1 MLTFSEVIIVPKADG
16 SVIIDTRLDTTGL
29 SKGVGNL
36 KSQFGG
42 LSSITKKLGGV
53 IAAAF
58 SVKVIADFSKEAIK
72 LGSDLQEVQNVVDVT
87 FTTMNE
93 QVNKFAKSAM
103 QTAGLSETMAKRYA
117 GTFGAMAKSFKFSE
131 EDAYAMA
138 TSLTQLSGDVASFY
152 NLTQDAAYTKLKS
165 VFTGETETL
174 KDLGVVMTQ
183 TALDDFA
190 LRKGLS
196 KTTSQMSEQEKVALR
211 YQFVMEQL
219 SSASGD
225 FVRTQDGWANQMR
238 ILSLQ
243 FEQLKATVGMGLI
256 NVLAPALKMLNE
268 LISKFQALADK
279 FRDFTTALF
288 GNASGSADGVAE
300 KYAAAAQGADDLA
313 ENTEKA
319 GKAAK
324 RSLAGFDE
332 LNILSNDKKE
342 SAGTTG
348 PTTGISTNVS
358 IGEVTVT
365 NDATNGLVIAVDKV
379 IAKIKELIQPLTKIN
394 LTPAKKAFDKL
405 GKSLKDLGKTIA
417 AGLEWA
423 WFNVL
428 VPLAKWT
435 IEKAVP
441 KLVSALSDAFRI
453 LSGVLKPLGKLLGPV
468 VKALGELAMLLVDAV
483 LSGLGSALNWL
494 ADTINPIA
502 EDAYILSDAE
512 KELARQAEAAAE
524 AFREMQAATEEQE
537 DSINAEMDRITM
549 LWEEMDK
556 LVDAEGRVQ
565 ESDKARVEYILGEL
579 NEALGTEYTMVG
591 NIIQN
596 YQSLRGEIEKVIA
609 AKRANL
615 LLDAHA
621 DDYTAAVKEQEKSW
635 EAVLIAQKAYDA
647 QLKQFREAE
656 EKHKKGL
663 IATKAFEAEGQ
674 LFNEKSYAL
683 RDAKKAWAD
692 YTATIKEYEEAQRL
706 ILEGNYE
713 AATKL
718 LVGQNTAYEQHADTV
733 ESETGRVKAALEQE
747 LAEAKSLAE
756 QARLGFAMGIVGFGQ
771 EMVDETEKAVREAE
785 KKLFAFLQNKPY
797 GTGTIGIGVAPVLS
811 QFGYTGM
818 RLPHLAQGTV
828 IPPNAPFMAV
838 LGDQRH
844 GTNIEAPLSTI
855 QEAVAE
861 VMADYEA
868 SNLAGHEAT
877 VEVLRQLLSAV
888 LNIEVGDTVIGQ
900 AANRFNRRMAIT
912 TGGV

>member
-1 MLTFSEVIIVPKADG
+1 MPKADG
-16 SVIIDTRLDTTGL
+16 SVIIDTRLNTNGFG
-29 SKGVGNL
+29 KGVGNL

-42 LSSITKKLGGV
+42 LGAATKKLGGL

-93 QVNKFAKSAM
+93 QVNQFAKSAM
-103 QTAGLSETMAKRYA
+103 QTAGLSETMAKRFS

-131 EDAYAMA
+131 EEAYAMA

-152 NLTQDAAYTKLKS
+152 NLTQDEAYTKLKS

-190 LRKGLS
+190 LRKGLG
-196 KTTSQMSEQEKVALR
+196 KTTSKMSEQEKVALR

-219 SSASGD
+219 GAASGD
-225 FVRTQDGWANQMR
+225 FVRTQDSWANQTR

-243 FEQLKATVGMGLI
+243 FEQLKATLGMGLI
-256 NVLAPALKMLNE
+256 NVLTPVLKILNE
-268 LISKFQALADK
+268 LIGQFQTLANK
-279 FRDFTTALF
+279 FRDFTSALF
-288 GNASGSADGVAE
+288 GDAGGSAEGVAG
-300 KYAAAAQGADDLA
+300 KYAAAAQGAEDLT

-324 RSLAGFDE
+324 RALAGFDE

-348 PTTGISTNVS
+348 STTGISTNVS
-358 IGEVTVT
+358 IGEVAVT
-365 NDATNGLVIAVDKV
+365 DDATNGLVVAVDKV

-417 AGLEWA
+417 DGLEWA
-423 WFNVL
+423 WYEIL

-441 KLVSALSDAFRI
+441 KLINALSDAFRI

-468 VKALGELAMLLVDAV
+468 VKALGELAMLLADFV
-483 LSGLGSALNWL
+483 LGGIGKMLNWM
-494 ADTINPIA
+494 ADVVNPIA
-502 EDAYILSDAE
+502 EDAYVLSDAE
-512 KELARQAEAAAE
+512 KELARQAEAAAKG
-524 AFREMQAATEEQE
+524 FRDMQAATEEQE
-537 DSINAEMDRITM
+537 DSINAEMDRITD
-549 LWEEMDK
+549 LWKEMDK

-565 ESDKARVEYILGEL
+565 KSDEARVEYILGEL
-579 NEALGTEYTMVG
+579 NEALGTEYKMVG

-596 YQSLRGEIEKVIA
+596 YQGLRGEIEKVIA

-615 LLDAHA
+615 LLDTHA
-621 DDYTAAVKEQEKSW
+621 DDYTAAVKEQGKAW
-635 EAVLIAQKAYDA
+635 DAVLIAQKAYDA
-647 QLKQFREAE
+647 QLKAFREAE

-663 IATKAFEAEGQ
+663 ITTQAFEAEGR
-674 LFNEKSYAL
+674 LFNEKAYAL
-683 RDAKKAWAD
+683 QDAKKAWAS

-706 ILEGNYE
+706 ILEENYD

-718 LVGQNTAYEQHADTV
+718 LIGQNTAYEQHADKV
-733 ESETGRVKAALEQE
+733 ETETDRVKAALEQE
-747 LAEAKSLAE
+747 LAEAKSAAE

-771 EMVDETEKAVREAE
+771 EMVDETKKAVREAE
-785 KKLFAFLQNKPY
+785 EALADFLLNRGRHK
-797 GTGTIGIGVAPVLS
+797 TFGIGVASVLG
-811 QFGYTGM
+811 QLGYGGVS
-818 RLPHLAQGTV
+818 LPHLAKGTV

-888 LNIEVGDTVIGQ
+888 LGIEIGDTTIGQ
-900 AANRFNRRMAIT
+900 AANRWNSRMAIT
-912 TGGV
+912 KGGA

>member
-1 MLTFSEVIIVPKADG
+1 MPKADG

>member
-1 MLTFSEVIIVPKADG
+1 VLTFSEVIIVPKADG

-828 IPPNAPFMAV
+828 SRPM
-838 LGDQRH
+838 L
-844 GTNIEAPLSTI
+844 PLW
-855 QEAVAE
+855 QC
-861 VMADYEA
+861 
-868 SNLAGHEAT
+868 LAISVTEPT
-877 VEVLRQLLSAV
+877 SKLLCPRSKR
-888 LNIEVGDTVIGQ
+888 LLP
-900 AANRFNRRMAIT
+900 R
-912 TGGV
+912 

>member
-1 MLTFSEVIIVPKADG
+1 MPKADG
-16 SVIIDTRLDTTGL
+16 SVIIDTRLNTNGFG
-29 SKGVGNL
+29 KGVGNL

-42 LSSITKKLGGV
+42 LGAATKKLGGL
-53 IAAAF
+53 IATAF
-58 SVKVIADFSKEAIK
+58 SVKVIADFGKEAVK

-103 QTAGLSETMAKRYA
+103 QTAGLSETMAKRFA
-117 GTFGAMAKSFKFSE
+117 GTYGAMAKSFKFSE
-131 EDAYAMA
+131 EEAYAMA

-152 NLTQDAAYTKLKS
+152 NLTQDVAYTKLKS

-190 LRKGLS
+190 LRKGLGKTIS
-196 KTTSQMSEQEKVALR
+196 KMSEQEKVALR

-219 SSASGD
+219 GAASGD
-225 FVRTQDGWANQMR
+225 FVRTQDSWANQTR

-243 FEQLKATVGMGLI
+243 FEQLKATIGMGLI
-256 NVLAPALKMLNE
+256 NVLTPVLKVINE
-268 LISKFQALADK
+268 LIGKVQVLAEK
-279 FRDFTTALF
+279 FRDVTTAIF
-288 GNASGSADGVAE
+288 GDAGGSAEGVAD
-300 KYAAAAQGADDLA
+300 KYAAAAQGAEDLA

-324 RSLAGFDE
+324 KALAGFDE

-342 SAGTTG
+342 SSGTTDSIA
-348 PTTGISTNVS
+348 GISTNVS

-365 NDATNGLVIAVDKV
+365 DDATNGLVMAVDKV
-379 IAKIKELIQPLTKIN
+379 IAKTKELIQPLTKIN

-417 AGLEWA
+417 DGLEWA
-423 WFNVL
+423 WYEIL

-435 IEKAVP
+435 IERAVP
-441 KLVSALSDAFRI
+441 KLIGSLSDAFRI

-468 VKALGELAMLLVDAV
+468 VKALGELAMLLADFV
-483 LSGLGSALNWL
+483 LGGIGKMLNWM
-494 ADTINPIA
+494 ADVINPIA
-502 EDAYILSDAE
+502 EDAYVLSDAE
-512 KELARQAEAAAE
+512 KELAYQAQEAAKG
-524 AFREMQAATEEQE
+524 FRDMQSATEEQE
-537 DSINAEMDRITM
+537 DSINAEMDRVTL
-549 LWEEMDK
+549 LWQELDK
-556 LVDAEGRVQ
+556 LVGAEGRVLD
-565 ESDKARVEYILGEL
+565 SNKKRVEYILGEL
-579 NEALGTEYTMVG
+579 NDALGTEYKMVG

-596 YQSLRGEIEKVIA
+596 YQGLRGEIEKVIA

-621 DDYTAAVKEQEKSW
+621 DDYTEAVKEQGKAW
-635 EAVLIAQKAYDA
+635 DAVLIAQKAYDA
-647 QLKQFREAE
+647 QYKQFREAQ

-663 IATKAFEAEGQ
+663 ITTQAFEAEGR

-683 RDAKKAWAD
+683 QDAKKAWAS

-706 ILEGNYE
+706 ILEENYE
-713 AATKL
+713 EAEKL
-718 LVGQNTAYEQHADTV
+718 LIGQNTAYEQHADVV
-733 ESETGRVKAALEQE
+733 ENETDRVITALQQE
-747 LAEAKSLAE
+747 LAEAKSAAE

-771 EMVDETEKAVREAE
+771 EMVDETKKAVQEAE
-785 KKLFAFLQNKPY
+785 KALADFLKNPH
-797 GTGTIGIGVAPVLS
+797 INRPSGIGVASILG
-811 QFGYTGM
+811 QFGYSGFH
-818 RLPHLAQGTV
+818 LPHLAKGTV

-838 LGDQRH
+838 LERH

-861 VMADYEA
+861 VMADYEV

-888 LNIEVGDTVIGQ
+888 LGIEVGDTVIGQ
-900 AANRFNRRMAIT
+900 AANRYNARMAVT
-912 TGGV
+912 RGGV

>member
-1 MLTFSEVIIVPKADG
+1 MPKADG
-16 SVIIDTRLDTTGL
+16 SVIIDTRLNTNGFG
-29 SKGVGNL
+29 KGVGNL

-42 LSSITKKLGGV
+42 LGAATKKLGGL

-58 SVKVIADFSKEAIK
+58 SVKVIADFSKEAVK

-87 FTTMNE
+87 FTSMNE
-93 QVNKFAKSAM
+93 QVNQFAKSAM
-103 QTAGLSETMAKRYA
+103 QTAGLSETMAKKYT

-131 EDAYAMA
+131 EEAYAMA

-152 NLTQDAAYTKLKS
+152 NLTQDEAYTKLKS

-174 KDLGVVMTQ
+174 KELGVVMTQ

-190 LRKGLS
+190 LRKGLG
-196 KTTSQMSEQEKVALR
+196 KTTSKMSEQEKVALR
-211 YQFVMEQL
+211 YQFVLEQL
-219 SSASGD
+219 GAASGD
-225 FVRTQDGWANQMR
+225 FVRTQDSWANQTR

-243 FEQLKATVGMGLI
+243 FEQLKATLGMGLI
-256 NVLAPALKMLNE
+256 NVLTPVLKILNE
-268 LISKFQALADK
+268 LIGQFQTLANK
-279 FRDFTTALF
+279 FRDFTSALF
-288 GNASGSADGVAE
+288 GDAGGSAEGVAE
-300 KYAAAAQGADDLA
+300 KYASAAQGAEDLA
-313 ENTEKA
+313 DNTEKA
-319 GKAAK
+319 GKVAK
-324 RSLAGFDE
+324 KALAGFDE
-332 LNILSNDKKE
+332 LNILSNDKND
-342 SAGTTG
+342 SDGTTG
-348 PTTGISTNVS
+348 STTGISTNIS
-358 IGEVTVT
+358 IGEVTVPD
-365 NDATNGLVIAVDKV
+365 DATNGLVVAVDKV
-379 IAKIKELIQPLTKIN
+379 IAKIKELVAPLIKIN

-417 AGLEWA
+417 DGLEWA
-423 WFNVL
+423 WHEIL

-435 IEKAVP
+435 INKAVP

-453 LSGVLKPLGKLLGPV
+453 LSGVLKPLGKLLDPV
-468 VKALGELAMLLVDAV
+468 VKALGELAMLLADAV
-483 LSGLGSALNWL
+483 LSGLSRTLNWL

-512 KELARQAEAAAE
+512 KELARQAEAAAKG
-524 AFREMQAATEEQE
+524 FRDMQAATEEQE
-537 DSINAEMDRITM
+537 DSINEEMDRITD
-549 LWEEMDK
+549 LWKEMDK
-556 LVDAEGRVQ
+556 LVDAEGRVMD
-565 ESDKARVEYILGEL
+565 SDRDRVEYILGEL
-579 NEALGTEYTMVG
+579 NKALGTEYTMVG

-596 YQSLRGEIEKVIA
+596 YQGLRGEIEKVIA

-621 DDYTAAVKEQEKSW
+621 DDYTAAVKEQGKAW
-635 EAVLIAQKAYDA
+635 EAVSIAQKAYDS
-647 QLKQFREAE
+647 QLKQFREAQ

-663 IATKAFEAEGQ
+663 ITTQAFEAEGQ

-683 RDAKKAWAD
+683 QNAKKAWAD
-692 YTATIKEYEEAQRL
+692 YTATINEYEEAQRL
-706 ILEGNYE
+706 ILEENYD

-718 LVGQNTAYEQHADTV
+718 LLEQNTAYEQHADKV
-733 ESETGRVKAALEQE
+733 ETETDRVKAALEQE
-747 LAEAKSLAE
+747 LAEAKSAAE

-771 EMVDETEKAVREAE
+771 EMVDETKKAVREAE
-785 KKLFAFLQNKPY
+785 EALAEFLLNRGRPK
-797 GTGTIGIGVAPVLS
+797 TFGIGVASVLG
-811 QFGYTGM
+811 QLGYGGVS
-818 RLPHLAQGTV
+818 LPHLAKGTV

-888 LNIEVGDTVIGQ
+888 LGIEIGDTTIGQ
-900 AANRFNRRMAIT
+900 AANRWNSRMAIT
-912 TGGV
+912 KGGA

>member
-1 MLTFSEVIIVPKADG
+1 MPKADG
-16 SVIIDTRLDTTGL
+16 SVIIDTRLNTNGFG
-29 SKGVGNL
+29 KGVGNL
-36 KSQFGG
+36 KSQFGS
-42 LSSITKKLGGV
+42 LCAVTKKLGGL

-58 SVKVIADFSKEAIK
+58 SVKVIADFSKVIADFSKEAIK

-93 QVNKFAKSAM
+93 QVNQFAKSAM

-152 NLTQDAAYTKLKS
+152 NLTQDLAYTKLKS

-219 SSASGD
+219 SGASGD

-256 NVLAPALKMLNE
+256 NALTPVLKVVNE
-268 LISKFQALADK
+268 LLGKFQALADK

-313 ENTEKA
+313 ENTARA

-365 NDATNGLVIAVDKV
+365 DDATNGLVIAVDKV
-379 IAKIKELIQPLTKIN
+379 IAKIKELIHPLTKIN
-394 LTPAKKAFDKL
+394 LNPAKKAFDKL

-428 VPLAKWT
+428 APLAKWT

-468 VKALGELAMLLVDAV
+468 VKALGELAMLLADVV
-483 LSGLGSALNWL
+483 LSGLSRTLNWL

-512 KELARQAEAAAE
+512 KELARQAEAAAKG
-524 AFREMQAATEEQE
+524 FRDMQAATEEQE
-537 DSINAEMDRITM
+537 DSINAEMDRITN
-549 LWEEMDK
+549 LWKEMDK

-591 NIIQN
+591 SIIQN

-621 DDYTAAVKEQEKSW
+621 DDYTAAVKEQEKAW
-635 EAVLIAQKAYDA
+635 DAVLIAQKAYDA

-663 IATKAFEAEGQ
+663 ITTKAFEAEGQ

-706 ILEGNYE
+706 ILEGNYD

-718 LVGQNTAYEQHADTV
+718 LVGQNTVYEQHADAV

-756 QARLGFAMGIVGFGQ
+756 QARLGFATGIVGFGQ

-785 KKLFAFLQNKPY
+785 KKLFAFLQNKSY
-797 GTGTIGIGVAPVLS
+797 RTGSVGLGVAPILS
-811 QFGYTGM
+811 QYGYTGM
-818 RLPHLAQGTV
+818 RLPHLAKGTV

-888 LNIEVGDTVIGQ
+888 LSIEVGDTVIGQ

-912 TGGV
+912 QGGV